1 MLRALSRGKTPFVI
15 SWGNPARGNLERRS
29 NMSTSKRGAEASASA
44 RANGHDRAIEVQ
56 SRLKELEQL
65 IKWQS
70 SPAGLIASY
79 VVGLVCAIA
88 ELNVLSRDPALFRLL
103 AAEVADLEFISA
115 EIREL
120 ISRIRCT
127 KGAAA

>member
-1 MLRALSRGKTPFVI
+1 LLFRGATTP
-15 SWGNPARGNLERRS
+15 RGNLERRS

>member
-1 MLRALSRGKTPFVI
+1 
-15 SWGNPARGNLERRS
+15 
-29 NMSTSKRGAEASASA
+29 MSTSKRGAEASASA

-79 VVGLVCAIA
+79 VVGLVCAFA

-103 AAEVADLEFISA
+103 AAEGADLEFISA